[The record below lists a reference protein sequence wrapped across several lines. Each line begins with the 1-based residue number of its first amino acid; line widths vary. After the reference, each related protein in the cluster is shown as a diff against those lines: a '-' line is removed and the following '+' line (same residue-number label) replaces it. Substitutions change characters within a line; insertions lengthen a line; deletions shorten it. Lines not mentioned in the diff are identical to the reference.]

1 MKVQVSSDGTVS
13 YGLLPVY
20 AAGGTIKLM
29 DTNSASALYQ
39 YMTQIS
45 DGVTIGADGKIN

>member
-1 MKVQVSSDGTVS
+1 MEPYLMVTS
-13 YGLLPVY
+13 GLCG
-20 AAGGTIKLM
+20 GGTTKLM

>member
-1 MKVQVSSDGTVS
+1 MEPYLMDYFRFMRRGDT
-13 YGLLPVY
+13 
-20 AAGGTIKLM
+20 TKLM